1 MPGAAAAGSPLRVEA
16 AGLKGGEALGEAE
29 ELLARVSQV
38 FEPLPQAEVGQIVRA
53 DLVAQEGGELLILLD
68 EGVLPIGAKDV
79 MPVFDLL
86 EGGVELAAQLLGD
99 TRAEDL
105 RDLVGRQSP

>member
-1 MPGAAAAGSPLRVEA
+1 M
-16 AGLKGGEALGEAE
+16 
-29 ELLARVSQV
+29 